1 MKIIKDLA
9 AFTRS
14 LFNATFK
21 TNPYLE
27 RAIMT
32 GITRIGKESIF
43 SDLNNLK
50 VVTTTSD
57 QYADCFG
64 FREEEVFAALEEYG
78 LQDRKQQVREWY
90 DGFTFG
96 STKDIYNPWSI
107 ISFLDDKKV
116 GIYWANTSSNR
127 LVGNLIREGSTEV
140 KKTFEHLLQGE
151 SIVTEIDE
159 QIVYNQ
165 LSTEKNAIWSFLL
178 ASGYL
183 KVKSYQAYLTEYDE
197 WKEEYELEL
206 TNREVRVMFRNM
218 VRSWFNGPTSNYSD
232 FIKALLLGDVKV
244 MNTYMNRVTQEMFSY
259 FDTAGGTRSEPER
272 FHHGFV
278 LGLMVE
284 LVDRYV
290 VTSNRE
296 NGFGRYDIMLKPR
309 RILGK
314 AWDDAIVL
322 EFKVQNDE
330 EKELA
335 DTISAALRQIEEKDY
350 QADLTAKGIPRE
362 RIRKYGFAFC
372 GKTVLIGTAAQA

>member
-1 MKIIKDLA
+1 
-9 AFTRS
+9 
-14 LFNATFK
+14 
-21 TNPYLE
+21 
-27 RAIMT
+27 MT
-32 GITRIGKESIF
+32 GITRISKESIF

-159 QIVYNQ
+159 QIMYNQ

-178 ASGYL
+178 VSGYL

-218 VRSWFNGPTSNYSD
+218 VRSWFNGPSSNNSD
-232 FIKALLLGDVKV
+232 FIKALFLGDVKAR
-244 MNTYMNRVTQEMFSY
+244 NTYMNRVPQEMFSY
-259 FDTAGGTRSEPER
+259 FDTAGGTRNEPER
-272 FHHGFV
+272 FYHGFV

-296 NGFGRYDIMLKPR
+296 SGFGRYDIMLEPR
-309 RILGK
+309 RIPGK
-314 AWDDAIVL
+314 AWDDAIIL

-335 DTISAALRQIEEKDY
+335 NTVSAALRQIEEKDY
-350 QADLTAKGIPRE
+350 WADLTAKGIPRE

-372 GKTVLIGTAAQA
+372 GKTVLIGMAAQA